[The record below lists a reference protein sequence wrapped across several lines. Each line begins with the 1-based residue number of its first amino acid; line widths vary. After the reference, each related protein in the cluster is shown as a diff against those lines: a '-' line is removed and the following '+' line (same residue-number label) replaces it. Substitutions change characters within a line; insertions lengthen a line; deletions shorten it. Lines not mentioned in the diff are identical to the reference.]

1 MDFALLLFVLSV
13 LTGVLWSADRWVW
26 ARQRPQ
32 GASRPLILEYT
43 AGFFPVIA
51 IVFLIRS
58 FLFEPF
64 NIPSG
69 SMIPTLRI
77 GDLILVKKYSY
88 GVRLPVV
95 DTLVFPTGLPDRGDV
110 AVFRYPK
117 DDSVDYIKRVVG
129 LPGDRI
135 RYIDKRLSVNDQP
148 VTKTP
153 QGSFVDTGA
162 ARVAS
167 QFGEQLGEHSYST
180 LNDEDG
186 PGIYLLEAFPFR
198 ENCKRLMGGL
208 ECLVPE
214 GHYFAV
220 GDNRD
225 NSADSRFWGFV
236 PEANLVGEAV
246 LVWFNFGEV
255 FSGNFSR
262 LGWID

>member
-1 MDFALLLFVLSV
+1 MDFALILFVLS
-13 LTGVLWSADRWVW
+13 LFTGVLWSADRWLW
-26 ARQRPQ
+26 SKQRPQ
-32 GASRPLILEYT
+32 VASRPLVLEYT

-51 IVFLIRS
+51 IVFFIRS

-77 GDLILVKKYSY
+77 GDLILVKKYRY

-95 DTLVFPTGLPDRGDV
+95 DTLIFSTGLPERGDV

-117 DDSVDYIKRVVG
+117 DDSVDYIKRIVG
-129 LPGDRI
+129 LPGDRV
-135 RYIDKRLSVNDQP
+135 RYIDKRLIVNDQP
-148 VTKTP
+148 VAKTP
-153 QGSFVDTGA
+153 EGSFVDTDSA
-162 ARVAS
+162 KVAG
-167 QFGEQLGEHSYST
+167 QFSEQLGDHRYRT
-180 LNDEDG
+180 LNDEGD
-186 PGIYLLEAFPFR
+186 PRVYLLESFPFR
-198 ENCKRLMGGL
+198 ENCRRLMGGL
-208 ECLVPE
+208 ECLVPD
-214 GHYFAV
+214 GHYLAM

-262 LGWID
+262 LGWVD